1 MVFITKIIKYT
12 EIQKKGIARIID
24 LTNLMKTYSFIY
36 SLILQNHKNG
46 YYQLETLM
54 FSL

>member
-1 MVFITKIIKYT
+1 M
-12 EIQKKGIARIID
+12 GIALIIAFC
-24 LTNLMKTYSFIY
+24 NFMKIYSFIY

-54 FSL
+54 FLL